1 LKSNEQVHFSL
12 VQFDDRRECC
22 PVALPVQQLS
32 PTDREFRSMLAA
44 LERRFG
50 SIGARDLIGLDSNI
64 WHDWRIKKRKP
75 SFPARKAVWLVWSLT
90 LHPEQVTSLWD
101 IATYGRFHG
110 QQILEPDPPEY
121 EI

>member
-1 LKSNEQVHFSL
+1 VF
-12 VQFDDRRECC
+12 
-22 PVALPVQQLS
+22 VALPARQLS

-44 LERRFG
+44 LERKFG
-50 SIGARDLIGLDSNI
+50 SVGSYDLLGVEKSC
-64 WHDWRIKKRKP
+64 WMMWRKKKRIP
-75 SFPARKAVWLVWSLT
+75 SLAARKMVWLVWSLA

-110 QQILEPDPPEY
+110 QQIMEPPDPEY